1 MESDSSR
8 LGSQLCYLGSVR
20 FAEPLFCSLY
30 YWANYTYTNMCTVCQ
45 QTVERQMID
54 RERQTSIR
62 DDGGDDDDMQIDT
75 MIDNRQ

>member
-1 MESDSSR
+1 MHR
-8 LGSQLCYLGSVR
+8 
-20 FAEPLFCSLY
+20 
-30 YWANYTYTNMCTVCQ
+30 VCQ

-62 DDGGDDDDMQIDT
+62 DDGGNDDDMQIDT

>member
-1 MESDSSR
+1 MHR
-8 LGSQLCYLGSVR
+8 
-20 FAEPLFCSLY
+20 
-30 YWANYTYTNMCTVCQ
+30 VCQ
-45 QTVERQMID
+45 QTVERQID